1 MEKSTSNSDTA
12 RCTTLPEALE
22 ITEAL
27 EDRERLH
34 YALTASEEGIWD
46 WNLKSDTGYLSPRY
60 FEMLGYAVNE
70 FSGTG
75 KVWEAMIHPD
85 DRTET
90 VRALIDLIQNKKSV
104 YNAIYRLRAK
114 DGTYR
119 WIRSRAIVVRYD
131 DQGVPQRLVGTHM
144 DITEDRE
151 KDQALIRYKDNLEL
165 EVEARTRELKAS
177 TRELKATNRKLETIL
192 NASSES
198 IWVCDGQGI
207 ILSLN
212 KAAEKMLN
220 VKALELIGRHIGI
233 LESQWKIDRS
243 VTLEVLKTRQ
253 AVTAIQHVSKPK
265 RELFVTG
272 TPVFGD
278 DGEIEMVIANE
289 RDLTHLNQLQDDLQA
304 AQKASNRYMEEL
316 TSLNLHELKEQ
327 SIIAESKE
335 MQQVIATAVKLSRR
349 KISPILIL
357 GESGT
362 GKGLIAKF
370 IHSRTYKKE
379 KPFVQLNCAALPET
393 LLEAELFGYEKG
405 AFTGAKDKGKIGLFE
420 MAKGGTLFLDE
431 LGEMSLPVQAKL
443 LKCLEDREIM
453 HLGGLKP
460 IKIDCSIIAATNA
473 NLKKQIQE
481 KKFRQDLFFRI
492 NTFTI
497 TLPPLRKRPEDIFEM
512 IIFFMKKYTTRYG
525 VNRKL
530 SSNCIKKIQSYSF
543 PGNIREL
550 KNLLKK
556 AVVMGESDILEDLD
570 PGQHPPSTRQAP
582 LTPAT
587 ASSSSEQLETPA
599 PPALFE
605 GEAFKFN
612 KKMLTYEKEL
622 IRQALEHHDTTRSLA
637 KCLELSQSSVVR
649 KLKIHGLSHHLKR
662 NAQK

>member
-1 MEKSTSNSDTA
+1 MEKSTSNSGTA
-12 RCTTLPEALE
+12 SGTALPEALE

-75 KVWEAMIHPD
+75 KVWEAMIHPN

-90 VRALIDLIQNKKSV
+90 VRALIDLIQNKKNV
-104 YNAIYRLRAK
+104 YNAVYRLRAK
-114 DGTYR
+114 NGTYR

-165 EVEARTRELKAS
+165 EVEARTRELKA
-177 TRELKATNRKLETIL
+177 TNRKLETIL

-198 IWVCDGQGI
+198 IWVCDGQGL

-220 VKALELIGRHIGI
+220 VRARELIGQHIGI
-233 LESQWKIDRS
+233 LETQWKIDRS

-253 AVTAIQHVSKPK
+253 AVTAIQRVSKPK
-265 RELFVTG
+265 RQLLVTG

-304 AQKASNRYMEEL
+304 AQKASSRYMEEL

-349 KISPILIL
+349 KISPILVL

-370 IHSRTYKKE
+370 IHSRTYDND

-443 LKCLEDREIM
+443 LKCLEEREIM
-453 HLGGLKP
+453 PLGGLKP

-530 SSNCIKKIQSYSF
+530 SSTCIKKIQSYSF

-570 PGQHPPSTRQAP
+570 PEPHPPPTRQAP
-582 LTPAT
+582 PISA
-587 ASSSSEQLETPA
+587 ASSSTEPMETPT

-605 GEAFKFN
+605 GKAFKFN

-662 NAQK
+662 NAQRQ